1 MEESNNKL
9 KDAHDLMSETLFLH
23 SRRSFV
29 TWMTGQCFQEKEHVL
44 KHGEAIDQKF
54 VDLKQMPMKHRH
66 FIISYLLPLF
76 SCFVI
81 KSHFL

>member
-1 MEESNNKL
+1 
-9 KDAHDLMSETLFLH
+9 
-23 SRRSFV
+23 
-29 TWMTGQCFQEKEHVL
+29 MTGQCFQEKEHVL

-66 FIISYLLPLF
+66 FIVSYLLPLL

-81 KSHFL
+81 KSSFFMTLESTDIIIIYAIIAMLSERL